1 MDINLELY
9 KVFYYVAKN
18 LSFSKASKD
27 LFISQSA
34 ISQSIRT
41 LENKLDTKLFVRSTK
56 NVQLTPEGT
65 LLFEHIEPAINLI
78 HSGHL
83 SLLEN
88 PSLSKGTLHIGASD
102 TICKYY
108 LLEYINE
115 FHKLFPKIKIQVT
128 NRTST
133 DCVKLLKQNRVDFI
147 VINLPSTSLDS
158 DFNVQPTLSFEDV
171 FICNS
176 SFSHLAN
183 KNLMLEEI
191 ASSPIL
197 ILEKTSATSRYLY
210 DVFEKQNIRLT
221 PDVELGSIDLLICL
235 SRIGLGIAFVPK
247 YCLGES
253 ENDLIQLKLAQ
264 PLSSRQLAIVTQKQ
278 KPLNLASQK
287 FIELLSYN

>member
-1 MDINLELY
+1 MDINFELY

-18 LSFSKASKD
+18 LSFSKASRD

-41 LENKLDTKLFVRSTK
+41 LEAKLDTKLFIRSTK
-56 NVQLTPEGT
+56 SVQLTQEGA

-83 SLLEN
+83 SLLES

-108 LLEYINE
+108 LLNYINQ
-115 FHKLFPKIKIQVT
+115 FHQLFPKIKIQVT

-133 DCVKLLKQNRVDFI
+133 DCVKLLKQNKVDFI
-147 VINLPSTSLDS
+147 VINIPNTALDS
-158 DFNVQPTLSFEDV
+158 DFNLQPVLSFEDV
-171 FICNS
+171 FICNA
-176 SFSHLAN
+176 SFSKLAG
-183 KNLMLEEI
+183 KKLTLEEI

-197 ILEKTSATSRYLY
+197 MLEKASATSRYLY
-210 DVFEKQNIRLT
+210 EVFEKQNIRLT

-247 YCLGES
+247 YCLGDT
-253 ENDLIQLKLAQ
+253 ENDLIQLKLIN
-264 PLSSRQLAIVTQKQ
+264 PLASRQLAIVTQKQ

-287 FIELLSYN
+287 FIELLL